1 MNSESTFALDAK
13 DCWECLRSTSI
24 GRLAVIVDDW
34 PEIFPVN
41 YAIEHSALVIRTG
54 EGTKVDAIRA
64 HPRVAFEI
72 DGVDTEDG
80 TAFSVVVKGN
90 AKEINAPED
99 LQETLSLDVA
109 PLQSGTKNHFIRI
122 LAEEVTGR
130 HFPVTDPSDWETDL
144 SHVARAP
151 REQSGGPRASSRADP
166 ARAVGQVSRE
176 WLGRHREWPA
186 GLEDRPLNRGS

>member
-72 DGVDTEDG
+72 DGIEGD

-90 AKEINAPED
+90 AKEINAPEE
-99 LQETLSLDVA
+99 LQETLSLDVT

-130 HFPVTDPSDWETDL
+130 RFPVTDPSAWETHL
-144 SHVARAP
+144 SNVARAP
-151 REQSGGPRASSRADP
+151 RE
-166 ARAVGQVSRE
+166 
-176 WLGRHREWPA
+176 
-186 GLEDRPLNRGS
+186 

>member
-1 MNSESTFALDAK
+1 
-13 DCWECLRSTSI
+13 
-24 GRLAVIVDDW
+24 
-34 PEIFPVN
+34 

-99 LQETLSLDVA
+99 LQETLSLNVA
-109 PLQSGTKNHFIRI
+109 ALQSGTKSHFIRV
-122 LAEEVTGR
+122 LADAVPGR
-130 HFPVTDPSDWETDL
+130 GCPATEPPDGETNL

-151 REQSGGPRASSRADP
+151 RESSSGPRASSRA
-166 ARAVGQVSRE
+166 AITRV
-176 WLGRHREWPA
+176 A
-186 GLEDRPLNRGS
+186 G

>member
-1 MNSESTFALDAK
+1 LIGWILYHHFHKRLIPLTSTLFPYTTLF
-13 DCWECLRSTSI
+13 RS
-24 GRLAVIVDDW
+24 
-34 PEIFPVN
+34 IFPVN

-130 HFPVTDPSDWETDL
+130 RFPVTDPSDWETDL
-144 SHVARAP
+144 SH
-151 REQSGGPRASSRADP
+151 
-166 ARAVGQVSRE
+166 
-176 WLGRHREWPA
+176 
-186 GLEDRPLNRGS
+186 

>member
-24 GRLAVIVDDW
+24 GRLAVIVNDW

-64 HPRVAFEI
+64 RPRVAFEI
-72 DGVDTEDG
+72 DGVDAEDG

-122 LAEEVTGR
+122 LAEEVAGR
-130 HFPVTDPSDWETDL
+130 RFPVTDPSAWETHL

-151 REQSGGPRASSRADP
+151 RE
-166 ARAVGQVSRE
+166 
-176 WLGRHREWPA
+176 
-186 GLEDRPLNRGS
+186 